1 MYATPTWYIFPAPR
15 LSPSGGV
22 DSSLFEYAPM
32 QAKDE
37 HTRFKKFMSK
47 ILEQRA
53 GYGREEGSKP
63 PALSAKWEQMAL
75 HGARVEYSESRV
87 YNIAMCVRTVAY
99 LCMATAVK
107 RAASRLRSARNGN
120 RWRCTVRE

>member
-1 MYATPTWYIFPAPR
+1 MCVYIFIYVCVCVCMYATPTWYIFPAPR

-75 HGARVEYSESRV
+75 HGARVEYTTWL
-87 YNIAMCVRTVAY
+87 CVCALSLISVW
-99 LCMATAVK
+99 
-107 RAASRLRSARNGN
+107 LRP
-120 RWRCTVRE
+120 